1 MVRRFDRYTIFLS
14 NNINEKLN
22 ESYIKYKCVKKN
34 MGEQRSQVENPRFRK
49 KVQVWCGNE

>member
-34 MGEQRSQVENPRFRK
+34 MGE
-49 KVQVWCGNE
+49 